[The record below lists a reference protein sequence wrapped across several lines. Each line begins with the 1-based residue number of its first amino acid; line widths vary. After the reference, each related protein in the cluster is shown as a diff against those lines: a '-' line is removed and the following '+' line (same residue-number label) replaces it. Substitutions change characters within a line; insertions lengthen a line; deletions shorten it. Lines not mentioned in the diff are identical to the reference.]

1 MAGLLDKLR
10 TPTPD
15 DELAP
20 EFSSEFPDEFVRDP
34 VPGKPGRKPAMATP
48 PAAAGK
54 ATRAPRKPAVA
65 SVRKQVADELHAYIS
80 LAAMTWSLRD
90 QHCGGVLDDNA
101 RKMADA
107 LAELIARN
115 PKLVEWI
122 HTSGLVGDWMKL
134 IIVFTPLV
142 SAIRDHHITKTVGVT
157 DDDSPDLAQ
166 FPAYRP

>member
-1 MAGLLDKLR
+1 MPGLLDKLR

-15 DELAP
+15 DDLGP
-20 EFSSEFPDEFVRDP
+20 EFSNGFPDEFDKDP
-34 VPGKPGRKPAMATP
+34 VPGKPGRKPAMAA
-48 PAAAGK
+48 PAKAAGQS
-54 ATRAPRKPAVA
+54 TRAPRKPAAA

-90 QHCGGVLDDNA
+90 PHCGGVLDDNA

-134 IIVFTPLV
+134 FMVFTPLV
-142 SAIRDHHITKTVGVT
+142 SAIRDHHITKTVGVN
-157 DDDSPDLAQ
+157 DADSPDLAN